1 VSKINAYCSVSSSLF
16 LPPSPLFVLL
26 TSLRSARANTHAF
39 IFCLSQ
45 IFVRP
50 RINSHPTLIFLF
62 QPDRKL
68 FSLYGHHCQHAGAE
82 PLCKWVPY
90 YGSSLLVVNQYVC
103 SVAFL

>member
-50 RINSHPTLIFLF
+50 RINSHRFQSVCCCSGLGSYLIVV
-62 QPDRKL
+62 
-68 FSLYGHHCQHAGAE
+68 HCRH
-82 PLCKWVPY
+82 
-90 YGSSLLVVNQYVC
+90 
-103 SVAFL
+103 

>member
-16 LPPSPLFVLL
+16 LPLSPLFVLL

-50 RINSHPTLIFLF
+50 RINSHPTLIFF
-62 QPDRKL
+62 I
-68 FSLYGHHCQHAGAE
+68 SAG
-82 PLCKWVPY
+82 
-90 YGSSLLVVNQYVC
+90 
-103 SVAFL
+103 